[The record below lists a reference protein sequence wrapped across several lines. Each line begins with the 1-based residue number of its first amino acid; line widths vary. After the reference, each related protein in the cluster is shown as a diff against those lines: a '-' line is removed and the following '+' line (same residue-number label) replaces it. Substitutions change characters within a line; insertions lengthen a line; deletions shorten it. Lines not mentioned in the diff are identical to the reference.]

1 MELLQLKYFYALAQS
16 QHVTQTAEELHIA
29 QPALTQTIHR
39 LESELGVKLFRRSGR
54 NIVLT
59 EYGDYL
65 QKKIAPVIKTLNEIP
80 EDLRRLSASA
90 RHLVRLN
97 VLAASTLI
105 TETIIEFK
113 KTHEDASFIL
123 MQNEKE
129 TNVDLTV
136 FTRES
141 FQPPKGQEDRYAVFT
156 EPIYLA
162 VPVDSAYAKRK
173 SIALSEIA
181 DRPFIEPSITSSAKE
196 MRGICDRFCMRAGFT
211 PNIVFESDSFYAA
224 KNLIS
229 ASQGLGFWPEHSWG
243 EIDRHN
249 MALIPISEPV
259 CRRAIVLHLQD
270 TDRDFPLAKEYF
282 AFLIRYFKTIFTGQP
297 KEPSGAADQ

>member
-1 MELLQLKYFYALAQS
+1 MELLHLKYFYALAQN

-39 LESELGVKLFRRSGR
+39 LESELGVKLFQRSGR

-65 QKKIAPVIKTLNEIP
+65 QKKIAPVIKIVNEIP
-80 EDLRRLSASA
+80 DDLRRMSESA
-90 RHLVRLN
+90 RHLVSLN

-113 KTHEDASFIL
+113 KNHTDANFIL
-123 MQNEKE
+123 RQNENE

-141 FQPPKGQEDRYAVFT
+141 FQPPKGQEDHYAVFS
-156 EPIYLA
+156 EQIYLA

-173 SIALSEIA
+173 SIALSELS
-181 DRPFIEPSITSSAKE
+181 DRPFIEPSNTSSAKDL
-196 MRGICDRFCMRAGFT
+196 RGICDRFCMRAGFS
-211 PNIVFESDSFYAA
+211 PNVVFESDSFYAV

-249 MALIPISEPV
+249 MALIPIREPV
-259 CRRAIVLHLQD
+259 CHRDIVLHLQD
-270 TDRDFPLAKEYF
+270 ADRDFPLAKEYF
-282 AFLIRYFKTIFTGQP
+282 TFLIRYFETIFTGQCGM
-297 KEPSGAADQ
+297 ESF